1 METDKRTATDILLD
15 LEARMGVVEKRIQ
28 NSENLLKILL
38 GRLNAALSGGTS
50 PSSTQQE
57 PAPSATQPAAPATP
71 AVVNKDNFDNRNKTS
86 EFAKMAAQ
94 QGLDVEDDDPE
105 EETGFID
112 EVFTAR
118 PAQPPEENELIESPT
133 RGNVRGQRGPKSE
146 GSKQSISQVIKREDT
161 PLYIANVEVFDENGL
176 LINQTR
182 TNTKGRWLM
191 ALAPGNYK
199 VHVLKRFPPDSGKL
213 PIDTSYPITVPPS
226 KKPMELDPL
235 NLSEPEIANG

>member
-15 LEARMGVVEKRIQ
+15 LEARMGVVEKRLQ

-38 GRLNAALSGGTS
+38 SRLNAALSGGTS
-50 PSSTQQE
+50 PSTQT
-57 PAPSATQPAAPATP
+57 PASPVTQPVSP
-71 AVVNKDNFDNRNKTS
+71 AVVNKDNFEDRPKTS

-118 PAQPPEENELIESPT
+118 AAQPPDEHELIESPT
-133 RGNVRGQRGPKSE
+133 RGNARGQRGPKSE

-235 NLSEPEIANG
+235 NLSEPERTTG

>member
-1 METDKRTATDILLD
+1 MATDKRTATDILLD
-15 LEARMGVVEKRIQ
+15 LETRMGVVEKRLQ

-38 GRLNAALSGGTS
+38 GRLNSALSGGSS
-50 PSSTQQE
+50 PQPTQS
-57 PAPSATQPAAPATP
+57 PVPQPVMSET
-71 AVVNKDNFDNRNKTS
+71 VNKDNFDNRRKTS

-94 QGLDVEDDDPE
+94 QGLDVEDDQED
-105 EETGFID
+105 TGYID
-112 EVFTAR
+112 EVFTAK
-118 PAQPPEENELIESPT
+118 PAQPPEEHELIEAGT
-133 RGNVRGQRGPKSE
+133 RGNTRGQRGPKTE
-146 GSKQSISQVIKREDT
+146 GAKSSVSQVIKRDDS
-161 PLYIANVEVFDENGL
+161 PLYIANIEVFDENGL

-191 ALAPGNYK
+191 ALAPGNYR

-235 NLSEPEIANG
+235 NLSD